1 MTWPARL
8 ACLIF
13 ALALVGVV
21 TYWALILT
29 APGVAI
35 APAGASQSS
44 GRDVSAQNSAQLFG
58 IANSAAAAPT
68 STSLASVQV
77 QGIISAGPKGA
88 AVIAFD
94 GKPGR
99 FIAVGSTLA
108 PEKPEAKLVQVK
120 AGSVVLS
127 INGRNEEYQAP
138 PRASL
143 AVLSSGVG
151 RSRNATDP
159 ALPPGS
165 TAAPGQSIAPPQGAP
180 PFPAASPSA
189 IPASPPPPPAP
200 PAGAA
205 AAAAQ
210 PENAPAGASS
220 ISPRSGGAPPA
231 MTKPGPN
238 NP

>member
-13 ALALVGVV
+13 LLGLIGVV
-21 TYWALILT
+21 TYWALVLT

-35 APAGASQSS
+35 APVGGSQSTL
-44 GRDVSAQNSAQLFG
+44 RDVSAQSSAQLFG
-58 IANSAAAAPT
+58 IANSAATAPT

-108 PEKPEAKLVQVK
+108 PEKPEAKLIQVK

-127 INGRNEEYQAP
+127 VNGRNEEYQAP

-151 RSRNATDP
+151 RSRNATDTAPAPGQVATPPQGVPPIP
-159 ALPPGS
+159 ALP
-165 TAAPGQSIAPPQGAP
+165 A
-180 PFPAASPSA
+180 A
-189 IPASPPPPPAP
+189 IPASPPPAPSP

-210 PENAPAGASS
+210 PEMAPAGASS
-220 ISPRSGGAPPA
+220 ISPRSGGGAPA
-231 MTKPGPN
+231 MAKPGPN